1 MHAPGLLTGALIARL
16 NEAFYLALQVSMQ
29 RGTVLLPDIGNSQQP
44 CKLTQC

>member
-29 RGTVLLPDIGNSQQP
+29 SGTVLLSDIGNFQQP
-44 CKLTQC
+44 CKLSRC